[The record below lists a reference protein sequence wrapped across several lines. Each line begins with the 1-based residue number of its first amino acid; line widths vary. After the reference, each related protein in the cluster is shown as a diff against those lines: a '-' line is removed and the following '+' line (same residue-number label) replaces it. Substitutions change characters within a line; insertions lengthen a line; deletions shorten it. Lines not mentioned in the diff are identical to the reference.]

1 MSNFCPKCGAQ
12 TRAGARFCGSCG
24 NDMSQAAAPATQPPV
39 YSPPAAQTPVYSPPP
54 AQPPV
59 YTPPLAQPVN
69 QPASPSATPQPAQPW
84 LSASPAA
91 QPAAPVYSSASPD
104 QLRPGEKSVWER
116 KTMLAQHVQHEVAKG
131 GRVESQ
137 NDTTA
142 VMVYGSPVNNVLH
155 LILTLITAGLW
166 LLIWIPVAIFGGE
179 RRKMLVV
186 DEFGNVQMQKV

>member
-1 MSNFCPKCGAQ
+1 MSNFCPKCGTQ

-24 NDMSQAAAPATQPPV
+24 NDMSQAAAPAAQPPV

-59 YTPPLAQPVN
+59 YIPPPAQPVN
-69 QPASPSATPQPAQPW
+69 QPASPSATPQSAQPW
-84 LSASPAA
+84 PSAYPPA
-91 QPAAPVYSSASPD
+91 QPAASVYPAASPD
-104 QLRPGEKSVWER
+104 QLRPGEKTVWER

-155 LILTLITAGLW
+155 LILTLITAGFW

>member
-12 TRAGARFCGSCG
+12 IRAGARFCGSCG
-24 NDMSQAAAPATQPPV
+24 NDMSQSAAPAAQPPAYSPAPAQPQA
-39 YSPPAAQTPVYSPPP
+39 YSPPL

-59 YTPPLAQPVN
+59 YTPPPAQPVN
-69 QPASPSATPQPAQPW
+69 QPVFPPATPQPPAQPW
-84 LSASPAA
+84 PSAYPPA
-91 QPAAPVYSSASPD
+91 QPAAPASPD

-116 KTMLAQHVQHEVAKG
+116 KTVLAQHIQQEVAKG

-179 RRKMLVV
+179 KRKMLVV
-186 DEFGNVQMQKV
+186 DELGNVQVQKV